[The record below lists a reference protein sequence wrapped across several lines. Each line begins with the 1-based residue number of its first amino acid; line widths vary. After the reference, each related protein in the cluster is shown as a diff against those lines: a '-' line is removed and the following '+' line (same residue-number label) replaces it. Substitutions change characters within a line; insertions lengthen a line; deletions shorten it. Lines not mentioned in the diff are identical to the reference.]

1 MNSRTIA
8 CFDEALDLY
17 MSAIFGSNN
26 KWRGACHQSAKIA
39 AAALQEVAPGT
50 RVRAVLVELAA
61 YMDDGKSL
69 VHIGWKNDDRQ
80 IEGEFPMHWAVQI
93 GDDLYDP
100 GFWQLRKSSTPLN
113 LPATPY
119 FFGQGWSQYA
129 RSGRSTDS
137 DGMTWVHDGAKPGLN
152 VGYLVR
158 EDGLPGHI
166 AALLMDDSEARIHAR
181 MVRVAYGAGAPA

>member
-1 MNSRTIA
+1 MDSRSIA

-17 MSAIFGSNN
+17 MSAVFGGDNR
-26 KWRGACHQSAKIA
+26 WRGACHQSAKIA
-39 AAALQEVAPGT
+39 AAALQELLPDMP
-50 RVRAVLVELAA
+50 VRAVLVELTA

-69 VHIGWKNDDRQ
+69 VHIGWKDDDRQ

-100 GFWQLRKSSTPLN
+100 GFWQLRKSTTRLA
-113 LPATPY
+113 LPNTAYFYAHNWFPY
-119 FFGQGWSQYA
+119 A
-129 RSGRSTDS
+129 KSGRGTDA

-158 EDGLPGHI
+158 EEGLPGHI
-166 AALLMDDSEARIHAR
+166 TALLMDDGEARIHAR
-181 MVRVAYGAGAPA
+181 MVRVAYGEKDPV